1 MAGVRV
7 NTAIT
12 MTPCMAADGHL
23 PAGPWRHASDKPAHC
38 SKSIASLLLRTAK
51 AVLVCDRTI
60 QMLAPTAEIDNV
72 TITAEMQSGRRWD
85 RKLTTSEYGRDMENA
100 ARFPHL
106 HTPYDYE
113 LSKKALH

>member
-1 MAGVRV
+1 MGFLAWIAVGMIAG
-7 NTAIT
+7 
-12 MTPCMAADGHL
+12 
-23 PAGPWRHASDKPAHC
+23 
-38 SKSIASLLLRTAK
+38 AK

-106 HTPYDYE
+106 HTPDDYE
-113 LSKKALH
+113 LVSKKALH